1 MDISSIAGIMAL
13 IVFIYRF
20 FFLLIPMLS
29 KGIKEKNNKLVF
41 NSLTML
47 V

>member
-1 MDISSIAGIMAL
+1 MDISVIIGTMAL
-13 IVFIYRF
+13 FIFIYRF
-20 FFLLIPMLS
+20 FYLLIPMFS
-29 KGIKEKNNKLVF
+29 KGIKEKNNKLIF

>member
-1 MDISSIAGIMAL
+1 MEISSIVGIMAL
-13 IVFIYRF
+13 IVFTYRF

>member
-1 MDISSIAGIMAL
+1 MDISSIVGIMAL

-20 FFLLIPMLS
+20 FYLLIPMLF
-29 KGIKEKNNKLVF
+29 KGIKEKNNKLIF